1 MAISLFGIADANIDA
16 SAAIATRKM
25 IHRYR
30 ADYSQPTGTAVVA
43 LTNQTMLIA
52 KGTGTIK
59 SFEAAII
66 GAIATGAD
74 RTVTIDL
81 QKSTALGAFATVLSS
96 TVVFNNAST
105 LRAVSTAT
113 LSDTALADGDFLY
126 ITVAVAGAAGNQ
138 AQGLAIMLEYDEN
151 A

>member
-1 MAISLFGIADANIDA
+1 MAVSVFGLGSANF
-16 SAAIATRKM
+16 ATTDPLATSKA

-30 ADYSQPTGTAVVA
+30 EHYSQATGTAVVA
-43 LTNQTMLIA
+43 LTNQIMCVA

-59 SFEAAII
+59 TFQAAII

-96 TVVFNNAST
+96 TIVFNNAST
-105 LRAVSTAT
+105 LRVVSSGSF
-113 LSDTALADGDFLY
+113 SDTTLANGDFLY

-138 AQGLAIMLEYDEN
+138 AQGLAICLEWDEN
-151 A
+151 P